1 MNRRKALVVAKYEF
15 WNTVRKKAFI
25 LTTLLLPL
33 FVAVPVYLSAS
44 LDTGSF
50 VAEGSGK
57 IGYVDALGFINETDG
72 YVKYSGL
79 EDAKEGLK
87 EGAVDSFF
95 VLGLDYFDSGNVTVY
110 TPDSDPLPKSSGAI
124 TQFLMQNLLVYAH
137 VDERISRRITQPAF
151 TTLVSLDDDGTESED
166 GGLVRFLQPYI
177 LSIMLLLSITLSSSY
192 LMQGIGEEKE
202 SRTGELLLSSISADQ
217 LLKGKI
223 IGYGAVGLLQISLWA
238 ALAGLFLTNSQFA
251 PFLSGIKLDWV
262 VGLAVV
268 YYLLGYAL
276 FSVSIACAAAISPTA
291 KDAQQSA
298 SIFTLMAAVPMMFSS
313 MIIMSPNSFPAKA
326 LTFFPYTAPVITMMR
341 ISLTEVP
348 SYEIAISI
356 AVMVATTLFVMSL
369 AGKIFRMGMLMQGKR
384 ASIREIINFARE
396 K

>member
-1 MNRRKALVVAKYEF
+1 MNRRKALIVAKYEF

-44 LDTGSF
+44 LDIGSF

-87 EGAVDSFF
+87 NGSIDSFF
-95 VLGLDYFDSGNVTVY
+95 VLKTDYFDTGNVTIY
-110 TPDSDPLPKSSGAI
+110 TPDADPLPKSSGAI
-124 TQFLMQNLLVYAH
+124 SQFLLQNLLVYAH
-137 VDERISRRITQPAF
+137 VDEKISRRITQPAV

-177 LSIMLLLSITLSSSY
+177 LSIVLLLSITLSSSY

-223 IGYGAVGLLQISLWA
+223 IGYGAVGLLQISLWGA
-238 ALAGLFLTNSQFA
+238 MAGLFLTNSQFA
-251 PFLSGIKLDWV
+251 PFLSGIKLDWI

-291 KDAQQSA
+291 KEAQQTS

-313 MIIMSPNSFPAKA
+313 MIIMAPDSFPAKA
-326 LTFFPYTAPVITMMR
+326 LTYFPYTAPVITMMR
-341 ISLTEVP
+341 ISLTDVSP
-348 SYEIAISI
+348 YEIGISV
-356 AVMVATTLFVMSL
+356 AVMIATTLFVMSL

-384 ASIREIINFARE
+384 ASIREIIGFARE

>member
-1 MNRRKALVVAKYEF
+1 LNRGKEFIVAKYEF

-44 LDTGSF
+44 LDIGSF
-50 VAEGSGK
+50 VSEGSGT
-57 IGYVDALGFINETDG
+57 IGYVDPLGFIQEADG
-72 YVKYSGL
+72 YVKYSGMD
-79 EDAKEGLK
+79 DAKEGLK
-87 EGAVDSFF
+87 NGSIDSFF
-95 VLGLDYFDSGNVTVY
+95 VLKTDYFDTGNVTIY

-124 TQFLMQNLLVYAH
+124 SQFLLQNLLVYAH
-137 VDERISRRITQPAF
+137 VDEKISRRIMQPAV
-151 TTLVSLDDDGTESED
+151 TTLISLDDDGIESEE
-166 GGLVRFLQPYI
+166 GSLIRFLQPYI
-177 LSIMLLLSITLSSSY
+177 LSIVLLLSITLSSSY

-251 PFLSGIKLDWV
+251 PFLLGIKLDWI
-262 VGLAVV
+262 VGLAIV

-291 KDAQQSA
+291 KDAQQTS

-313 MIIMSPNSFPAKA
+313 MIMLAPDSFTAKA

-348 SYEIAISI
+348 PYEIGISV
-356 AVMVATTLFVMSL
+356 AVMIATTLFVMSL

-384 ASIREIINFARE
+384 ASIREIIGFARE